1 MKTLLFRYSDTELDS
16 LTVPTGAWT
25 AEYFTAD
32 PVYISEPTPYVSRET
47 GRLLNG
53 RGYAHTLY
61 SYKTLTV
68 TLSSDDLFAAAI
80 TYLKNYVKAPFK
92 YISFISIINGSYV
105 YSDFVEVILT
115 DADFGMEYTDG
126 LKDFPEITFNFE
138 YAGAE

>member
-1 MKTLLFRYSDTELDS
+1 MKTILFRYSSTELES
-16 LTVPTGAWT
+16 LAVPASGWT
-25 AEYFTAD
+25 SEYYSAD
-32 PVYISEPTPYVSRET
+32 PVYMSEPTPYVLRET

-53 RGYAHTLY
+53 RGYSHTLY

-80 TYLKNYVKAPFK
+80 EFLKNYVKAPFK
-92 YISFISIINGSYV
+92 YISFISMNNGLIV
-105 YSDFVEVILT
+105 YSDFVEVILN
-115 DADFGMEYTDG
+115 DADFGMEYIDG